1 MKIFITGATGFIGT
15 KLIERLSSENYEI
28 ICYVRNVNSARKK
41 IKEDVEFLGTSAFPN
56 HVIKKLE
63 QCDAVIN
70 LAGEPIAQRWSKKA
84 KKKIYNSRIDITKNL
99 SSWISAC
106 RTPPKVFI
114 SSSAIG
120 YYGDRGSNLLY
131 ESSAKGSGWLSG
143 LCQRWEQ
150 ISYPETPESLIKTRV
165 VNLRTGIVL
174 GNGGALQKMLLPFK
188 LGLGGILG
196 NGKQWM
202 SWIHIDDMVNI
213 IVESLNNEKIYG
225 PVNCT
230 SPLPVVN
237 KKFTKTLGKVLR
249 RPTIFPVPGFILK
262 LIFGQGA
269 CILLD
274 SQKVN
279 PKLLLKNDF
288 KWKHAELEEALEDLV

>member
-1 MKIFITGATGFIGT
+1 
-15 KLIERLSSENYEI
+15 
-28 ICYVRNVNSARKK
+28 
-41 IKEDVEFLGTSAFPN
+41 
-56 HVIKKLE
+56 
-63 QCDAVIN
+63 
-70 LAGEPIAQRWSKKA
+70 
-84 KKKIYNSRIDITKNL
+84 
-99 SSWISAC
+99 
-106 RTPPKVFI
+106 
-114 SSSAIG
+114 
-120 YYGDRGSNLLY
+120 
-131 ESSAKGSGWLSG
+131 
-143 LCQRWEQ
+143 
-150 ISYPETPESLIKTRV
+150 
-165 VNLRTGIVL
+165 
-174 GNGGALQKMLLPFK
+174 MLLPFK

-213 IVESLNNEKIYG
+213 VVESLNNEKIYG

-262 LIFGQGA
+262 IIFGQGS

-274 SQKVN
+274 SQNVN
-279 PKLLLKNDF
+279 PKLLLKNNF